1 MGVLV
6 GEDNKTQKSNND
18 GRKLEK
24 MGEKFLWG
32 GGGREDTYS
41 KYEQRDIEK
50 RMLTQTGFCLA

>member
-32 GGGREDTYS
+32 GGREGT
-41 KYEQRDIEK
+41 
-50 RMLTQTGFCLA
+50 

>member
-32 GGGREDTYS
+32 GGNGGHLSTYRE
-41 KYEQRDIEK
+41 I
-50 RMLTQTGFCLA
+50 